1 MSDQYIVS
9 ARKYRPQTFD
19 TVIGQEHIT
28 TTLKN
33 AIRNRHLAHA
43 FLFCGPRGV
52 GKTTCARI
60 LAKTINCENHTEDTE
75 ACGSCSTCRSF
86 DENKSFNIF
95 ELDAASNNSV
105 DDIRELVSQVRFSP
119 QQGKYKIY
127 IIDEVHMLS
136 TPAFNAFLK
145 TLEEPPPYAIFILAT
160 TEKHKILPTI
170 LSRCQIFDFKR
181 ITTSDTV
188 RHLESIATRE
198 HMMAEEAALHV
209 VAQKSEGC
217 MRDALSMLDRIAGF
231 TEGRITYNAT
241 MEHLN
246 MLDADFYFRLTDAL
260 LSQDVAQ
267 TLLLLDEVLVKGFEG
282 NVIIEGMEEHMRN
295 LLLCK
300 DKRMAKLLDVPD
312 SHKPIFFEKAL
323 QMPASYAISALNV
336 LNAAEQGYKNSNN
349 KRLHLEMCFIRLC
362 YLMQAI
368 DAPSHVAMSG
378 DEKKKSEP
386 INSAITTVKT
396 TAEPA
401 PEPLLPTPETL
412 VSLAPSAQQPKQ
424 PVPISPTRT
433 SSSEVVPSAPTTTQ
447 VPPVPTTPQTLPT
460 SRRINKNLLTDLG
473 KVLHDEIVT
482 QESKADLTEA
492 QVTAV
497 FESYMQLLRDEK
509 RSVLHSHF
517 SSMTIEFV
525 AGDEVRFVAKSE
537 MAEAC
542 VKDQKN
548 FLSDYFQ
555 QKLGTLL
562 RITSEIRVPENTDRK
577 EEVKVLSKQE
587 KYQLLIEKNPDLAI
601 FYSELNLQIDF

>member
-105 DDIRELVSQVRFSP
+105 DDIRELVSQVRFAP

-181 ITTSDTV
+181 ITTGDTV

-282 NVIIEGMEEHMRN
+282 NVIMEGMEEHMRN

-368 DAPSHVAMSG
+368 DAPPVVMTG

-386 INSAITTVKT
+386 INAATTTEKT
-396 TAEPA
+396 TAVSA
-401 PEPLLPTPETL
+401 PQSLPSTPETP
-412 VSLAPSAQQPKQ
+412 VSAASPAPQPVQ
-424 PVPISPTRT
+424 PVPISPIPAP
-433 SSSEVVPSAPTTTQ
+433 SSEVVPS
-447 VPPVPTTPQTLPT
+447 VPTTLQAPPETTASQTPPA

-473 KVLHDEIVT
+473 KVLNDEIVT
-482 QESKADLTEA
+482 QDSKEDVTDA

-525 AGDEVRFVAKSE
+525 AGDEVRFVATSE

-562 RITSEIRVPENTDRK
+562 RITSEIRVPDNTAGK
-577 EEVKVLSKQE
+577 EETKVLSKQE